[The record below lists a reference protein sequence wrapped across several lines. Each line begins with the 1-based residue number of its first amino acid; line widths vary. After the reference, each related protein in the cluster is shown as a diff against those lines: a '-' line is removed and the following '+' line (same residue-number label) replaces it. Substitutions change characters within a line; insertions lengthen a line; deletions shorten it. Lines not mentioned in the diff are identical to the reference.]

1 MEISRESNSKQKERK
16 EMVKPK
22 EEMIREIEAA
32 REKLNRSI
40 DEKDAYGIIYRH
52 SVELDLLL
60 NQYILAG
67 Y

>member
-1 MEISRESNSKQKERK
+1 MEISRESNSKQKERN
-16 EMVKPK
+16 EMVKAK
-22 EEMIREIEAA
+22 EELIQEIEAA
-32 REKLNRSI
+32 SEKLNRSI
-40 DEKDAYGIIYRH
+40 DEKEAYGTIYRH

>member
-1 MEISRESNSKQKERK
+1 
-16 EMVKPK
+16 MVKAK

>member
-1 MEISRESNSKQKERK
+1 MEISRESNSKQKEK
-16 EMVKPK
+16 NEMVKAK

-40 DEKDAYGIIYRH
+40 DEKEAYGTIYRH